1 MMNHFKKFKQLNC
14 FGFNSGKFDLPV
26 LMPYIASW
34 SVRHSIPIKAL
45 KRGNIYITIELG
57 DIIFKGFYI
66 YIIIHIIKQIQC
78 FSIHDAVWRNI

>member
-45 KRGNIYITIELG
+45 KR
-57 DIIFKGFYI
+57 
-66 YIIIHIIKQIQC
+66 
-78 FSIHDAVWRNI
+78 